1 MLFKD
6 YDRLVSPATLADV
19 NELNELVRPE
29 DRREIEEISG
39 GTFLRS
45 MQLGLLCSPLVVT
58 ARAPNGNLGCIV
70 GVTPYGT
77 GKGTV
82 WMAGTPEIERNKIAF
97 TRGTAEFLRRSS
109 THFHTLFN
117 VCDAR
122 NEVHVNWLRRTGFS
136 LLRRVENFG
145 AKGVPVIEFAR
156 IAPPCA
162 TP

>member
-1 MLFKD
+1 MFKD
-6 YDRLVSPATLADV
+6 YDKLVAPATIADAY
-19 NELNELVRPE
+19 ELNKLVRPE
-29 DRREIEEISG
+29 DRREIEDISG
-39 GTFLRS
+39 ERFLTT
-45 MQLGLLCSPLVVT
+45 MLFGLLCSPLVVT

-70 GVTPYGT
+70 GVTPYGP
-77 GKGTV
+77 GQGAV

-109 THFHTLFN
+109 SQFHTLFN
-117 VCDAR
+117 VCDSR

-136 LLRRVENFG
+136 LIRKVENFG

-156 IAPPCA
+156 IAPLCA